1 MQSFVA
7 EFNTPEV
14 VTSLP
19 TAPNIVS
26 FGIIPKD
33 NPRIAYEKFQPL
45 MDYLSEKTPY
55 RFELVLS
62 KTYNETILALGQGDT
77 DMAFMGPL
85 TYLHARA
92 DYNAESILK
101 GITENGESFYRSVIV
116 TKDDSQIRKLSDLQG
131 KSFAFAAMKST
142 SGNLVP
148 RFLLAEDG
156 IHLRHLENY
165 NNFNY
170 HDTVVKWVL
179 KGEYDAG
186 AVRESV
192 AEKYIP
198 LGLKIIARSG
208 PIPTGPLVIGSQT
221 PYNVVK
227 NIKAALLDMAKTDKG
242 KKVLRKIDPE
252 FMGGFTEA
260 DDFDYEHIR
269 NMINDIPKS
278 CGMGCHPKIQL

>member
-1 MQSFVA
+1 
-7 EFNTPEV
+7 
-14 VTSLP
+14 
-19 TAPNIVS
+19 
-26 FGIIPKD
+26 
-33 NPRIAYEKFQPL
+33 
-45 MDYLSEKTPY
+45 
-55 RFELVLS
+55 
-62 KTYNETILALGQGDT
+62 
-77 DMAFMGPL
+77 
-85 TYLHARA
+85 
-92 DYNAESILK
+92 
-101 GITENGESFYRSVIV
+101 
-116 TKDDSQIRKLSDLQG
+116 
-131 KSFAFAAMKST
+131 MKST

-170 HDTVVKWVL
+170 QDTVVKWVL